1 LSKQG
6 RNSRRLFGRIGG
18 MSHIR
23 IWIPEERKVEIS
35 SDVKFME
42 LNFYLIEE
50 NETDVGTPGRRTRN
64 Y

>member
-1 LSKQG
+1 
-6 RNSRRLFGRIGG
+6 